1 MGDTL
6 GGRRPMKEMLEEYG
20 GVIIGVALMAV
31 ILRVLPLLCSV
42 YRGAAGLFSQSLG
55 NCL

>member
-1 MGDTL
+1 
-6 GGRRPMKEMLEEYG
+6 MKEMLEEYG